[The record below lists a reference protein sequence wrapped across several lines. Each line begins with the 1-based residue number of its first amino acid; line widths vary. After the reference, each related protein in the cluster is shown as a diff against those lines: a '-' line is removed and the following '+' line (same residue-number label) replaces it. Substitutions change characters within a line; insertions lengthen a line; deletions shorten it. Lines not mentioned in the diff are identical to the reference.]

1 MSTILFANNAASTL
15 ASNIT
20 SGALSLT
27 VQTGQG
33 ALFPNPS
40 AGQYFLVTLIPASTG
55 IPGEI
60 VQVTAVSTD
69 TFTIVRGQESTTPTA
84 YLAGDAVAN
93 LLTAGS
99 MTAFVQSA
107 SVNPIRIVTTS
118 GATLALTTADLNGTV
133 GLNRTSSPAI
143 SSGPLPTGVATGTY
157 TIVDLASNFNA
168 FPVTI
173 SYPGGQVGP
182 GGATSA
188 VLNINKSRT
197 TFQYFGSNQWGGP

>member
-40 AGQYFLVTLIPASTG
+40 AGQYFLATLIPASTG

-60 VQVTAVSTD
+60 VQVTARSGD
-69 TFTIVRGQESTTPTA
+69 IFTIVRAQEGTSGTA

-99 MTAFVQSA
+99 MSAFTQSA
-107 SVNPIRIVTTS
+107 TTNPVRIVTAS
-118 GATLALTTADLNGTV
+118 GAFTLTTADLNGTV
-133 GLNRTSSPAI
+133 GLNRTSSPAV
-143 SSGPLPTGVATGTY
+143 SSATLPTGVATGTY
-157 TIVDLASNFNA
+157 TIADLASNFNA

-182 GGATSA
+182 GGATTA
-188 VLNINKSRT
+188 LLNVNKSRT